1 MNALRITLI
10 SVIAALS
17 SPSFAQDAYI
27 VGLSGAVT
35 GPLSNILVPS
45 VDGIR
50 IYLDRINA
58 AGGIHGKQVR
68 LVVRDDQSEASKGAA
83 NAKRLVT
90 QDNVHLLIN
99 ASSSAT
105 YQPTIAEAKRAG
117 TPLLFAGVCPTEVYP
132 PAHQFLFCTTSFAAR
147 YDSRAALDFIKDTAG
162 TTDLS
167 VGLVSMAIPV
177 ARAEIDF
184 AEIRSKEIGMRPVDK
199 ELMPPATADF
209 TPFATKLSAAKP
221 DWIWSW
227 TAWDLQAGAYEAT
240 RRLGWKGRFVGWAHI
255 QAEDSI
261 AAFRDPNFYAF
272 GTNAFFSENLPV
284 QKEIT
289 AAAKAAGIT
298 YPASRLAEGWIAGMA
313 IEAALK
319 GAGWPVTTAKV
330 NAAMENLN
338 IDTKGLRGGP
348 IEWSKDNHFRKR
360 QSYKVY
366 RWNNDKIEAVGGW
379 RHYDVQ

>member
-1 MNALRITLI
+1 MNALRVTLFSLI
-10 SVIAALS
+10 ASLSV
-17 SPSFAQDAYI
+17 PSVAQEGYI

-35 GPLSNILVPS
+35 GPLSNILGPS

-58 AGGIHGKQVR
+58 AGGIHGKPVR
-68 LVVRDDQSEASKGAA
+68 LLVRDDQSEASKGAA

-117 TPLLFAGVCPTEVYP
+117 TPLIFGGVCPTEVYP
-132 PAHQFLFCTTSFAAR
+132 PAQAFLFCTTSFAAR
-147 YDSRAALDFIKDTAG
+147 YDSRAALDFIKETAG

-167 VGLVSMAIPV
+167 VGLMSMAIPV

-184 AEIRSKEIGMRPVDK
+184 AEIRSKEMGMRPVDK

-209 TPFATKLSAAKP
+209 TPFATKLSGAKP

-240 RRLGWKGRFVGWAHI
+240 RRLGWKGKFVGWAHI

-261 AAFRDPNFYAF
+261 AAFRDPNLYVI
-272 GTNAFFSENLPV
+272 GTNAFFSESLPV
-284 QKEIT
+284 QQEIT
-289 AAAKAAGIT
+289 AAAKAAGIA
-298 YPASRLAEGWIAGMA
+298 YPASRLAEGWITGMA

-319 GAGWPVTTAKV
+319 AAGWPATPAKV
-330 NAAMENLN
+330 NAAMESIK
-338 IDTKGLRGGP
+338 IDTKGLRGDV
-348 IEWSKDNHFRKR
+348 IEWSKDNHFRTR
-360 QSYKVY
+360 QSYRIY
-366 RWNNDKIEAVGGW
+366 RWNNGKIEAVGGW
-379 RHYDVQ
+379 RKYDVQ